1 MCVYNICHNRN
12 HNTRK
17 RISIQILSILNITCI
32 LYSDYKFIYFKMTMT
47 KMLIFNISKNL
58 LFWNAFKFKVYTD
71 EGVVLFIVFI
81 HNSWFH
87 THRLLC
93 GRISH
98 ETAPHNV
105 WQDRNKTL
113 MEIVCSQENC
123 TVYKLSP
130 SEKTTL
136 KI

>member
-32 LYSDYKFIYFKMTMT
+32 LYSDYKFIYFKMT